1 MEYQAHAFHEGFAKG
16 RASGVLAVSAQ
27 EMVFSSNEQS
37 VRFPLQ
43 EARFE
48 LGGASDRL
56 VFIRHPQYPDWT
68 LYTSDRS
75 ILNNPTLHL
84 DDSIQRQ
91 LRKARHTRRFNW
103 SILLLVLVLAVGTP
117 TLLLTQM
124 DWVSGLVARQIPPS
138 WETKLGQSVFAQYRV
153 SHKLLETDP
162 AQEALAQLTQPLL
175 SSLDD
180 PRYEYRI
187 YISNDAGLNAFA
199 LPGGYIVL
207 NAGLILEADSAS
219 ELLGVL
225 AHEITHVREQHG
237 VRGLIQAAGNFAV
250 IQALFG
256 DVSGV
261 LATVAGAA
269 PLLLN
274 QSYSRDFETEADVQ
288 GLDLLEKAGIDPR
301 GLVTFFEKLIEQE
314 KKRLAEIEDAD
325 TRDLVSGA
333 MDFLSSH
340 PATEKRIEALK
351 ERIKD
356 SPQGYR
362 NLDAEFAQ
370 LQALVAEFMAR
381 HGAEPAELNK
391 NDNDQKP
398 QQELE

>member
-1 MEYQAHAFHEGFAKG
+1 
-16 RASGVLAVSAQ
+16 
-27 EMVFSSNEQS
+27 
-37 VRFPLQ
+37 
-43 EARFE
+43 
-48 LGGASDRL
+48 
-56 VFIRHPQYPDWT
+56 
-68 LYTSDRS
+68 
-75 ILNNPTLHL
+75 
-84 DDSIQRQ
+84 
-91 LRKARHTRRFNW
+91 
-103 SILLLVLVLAVGTP
+103 
-117 TLLLTQM
+117 
-124 DWVSGLVARQIPPS
+124 
-138 WETKLGQSVFAQYRV
+138 
-153 SHKLLETDP
+153 
-162 AQEALAQLTQPLL
+162 
-175 SSLDD
+175 
-180 PRYEYRI
+180 
-187 YISNDAGLNAFA
+187 
-199 LPGGYIVL
+199 PGGYIVL

-274 QSYSRDFETEADVQ
+274 QSYSRGFETQADVQ
-288 GLDLLEKAGIDPR
+288 GLELLEKAGIDPH

-362 NLDAEFAQ
+362 NLMPS
-370 LQALVAEFMAR
+370 LPNCR
-381 HGAEPAELNK
+381 HWWRSSWPVTAPN
-391 NDNDQKP
+391 P
-398 QQELE
+398 RP